1 MAQLKLLSKC
11 HVNDEADDDLL
22 DFRHWTSTAVTST
35 QDSFA
40 CLQALLV
47 VVESLGVSATPAE
60 PRGCLAAGR
69 RQYDGG
75 EYENICLGTGVLG
88 LVMRLLEL
96 VGPLVLQKIV
106 DNSSEIP
113 LYYWLTILVLSKLA
127 RAFLWAHT
135 CLQEQVLGMRPVFS
149 QKTRLVNV
157 YSSDMSAILWAGIS
171 FHNLWLLLPQVAAI
185 SYMLYQEIG
194 LAAFAGMGMIALNL
208 YLGWWIST
216 TKSAVY
222 KRVSKARDDRM
233 QAVKQTFGSILGVKL
248 HAWEQKCRADIQAL
262 REKGCKLHRSMF

>member
-135 CLQEQVLGMRPVFS
+135 CLQEQVLGMRCA
-149 QKTRLVNV
+149 K
-157 YSSDMSAILWAGIS
+157 
-171 FHNLWLLLPQVAAI
+171 
-185 SYMLYQEIG
+185 QEIG

-248 HAWEQKCRADIQAL
+248 HAWEQKCRADIQSL